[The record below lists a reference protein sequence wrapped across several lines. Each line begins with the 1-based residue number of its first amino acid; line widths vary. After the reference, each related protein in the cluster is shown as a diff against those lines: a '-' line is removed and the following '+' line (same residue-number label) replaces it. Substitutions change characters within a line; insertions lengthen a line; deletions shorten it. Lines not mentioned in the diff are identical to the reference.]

1 MIPLQLMPEPQNF
14 DLNVRQ
20 KGALFLNKVPNPN
33 YKDFVGKDYWRKAAK
48 ELYSSYRS
56 ICAYSC
62 IYLPTSPGVVDHFLP
77 KTKYP
82 QLAYEWSNY
91 RLCLD
96 RLNQYKGNIENICDP
111 FTIEIGWFVL
121 DLPSCLIK
129 PGEDLPQELH
139 DKILYTIDV
148 LKLNKD
154 DGLVQNRCDII
165 MYLIEGDINMNFVE
179 EKYPFIAQEIKRQ
192 GLVNN
197 LSDIFKRI
205 D

>member
-1 MIPLQLMPEPQNF
+1 M
-14 DLNVRQ
+14 
-20 KGALFLNKVPNPN
+20 
-33 YKDFVGKDYWRKAAK
+33 
-48 ELYSSYRS
+48 
-56 ICAYSC
+56 
-62 IYLPTSPGVVDHFLP
+62 
-77 KTKYP
+77 
-82 QLAYEWSNY
+82 
-91 RLCLD
+91 
-96 RLNQYKGNIENICDP
+96 
-111 FTIEIGWFVL
+111 
-121 DLPSCLIK
+121 IK
-129 PGEDLPQELH
+129 PGEGLPQELH

-197 LSDIFKRI
+197 LSDIFKRM